1 MPLPL
6 SACSRCHFRKKR
18 CIYESQSACERC
30 IQAGLDGECA
40 PYVPT
45 SKPVE
50 DKTACSRC
58 QIRRRKCV
66 PKGPSCER
74 CIRNGIRNCLARTS
88 TSRLLDTIDA
98 PISDIV
104 DLENIDWSL
113 EDPDLMPSNDDFAL
127 CVRYFTFNGTRPPA
141 ASMFDADRILK
152 GFFTISPI
160 LRLVLCAYVAIV
172 SPIPVPAD
180 IQFSYYKR
188 ARKALVRF
196 GHQKPSLEMVQSY
209 HLLHAFSAL
218 KGQPIIGKQFLKAS
232 LDMILDLQMNIDP
245 DDSPWLANLSPREK
259 EERRRAFW
267 ACYTYFSFERAVSP
281 HAIQMDIKTDRMKG
295 AGLDPAATPFFNP
308 PLSTTNWEV
317 ALFDIISVIKE
328 AFAIPPKSAQELV
341 HLPAYH
347 DLNVTLVSFAVNKLS
362 NVLLYADSPE
372 QLTDSDIQH
381 QFTSISLYF
390 FSAISILHRPKMFLS
405 MLKSHTP
412 QNLTTESQDI
422 IISSIQ
428 QCLDSAITPLYATF
442 MAFEAA
448 TVLYFV
454 ANHMHATW
462 KTFAQSRIN
471 SIFFNQD
478 VLENTFHILIEF
490 VRGELKKEGSRGGST
505 APLVQCMEA
514 MIIELTAPGECESNS
529 ETFEE
534 LELGMKVMSLVD
546 TEDVQENVV
555 LEPYGLLGLLGL
567 TVAGGIRW
575 RGRSE
580 ESWRLFWKLHS

>member
-1 MPLPL
+1 ML
-6 SACSRCHFRKKR
+6 
-18 CIYESQSACERC
+18 
-30 IQAGLDGECA
+30 G
-40 PYVPT
+40 
-45 SKPVE
+45 
-50 DKTACSRC
+50 
-58 QIRRRKCV
+58 
-66 PKGPSCER
+66 
-74 CIRNGIRNCLARTS
+74 
-88 TSRLLDTIDA
+88 RLLDTIDA
-98 PISDIV
+98 PIDDIV
-104 DLENIDWSL
+104 DPENIDWSV

-152 GFFTISPI
+152 G
-160 LRLVLCAYVAIV
+160 LVLCAYVAIV
-172 SPIPVPAD
+172 SPIPVPAE

-317 ALFDIISVIKE
+317 ALFDIISVIKQ
-328 AFAIPPKSAQELV
+328 AFSIPPKSAQELV

-372 QLTDSDIQH
+372 QLTDSDIQRFKDILTPH
-381 QFTSISLYF
+381 FSRLDQFTSISLYF

-428 QCLDSAITPLYATF
+428 QCLDSAYRIANLFVFSKQVRITPLYATF

-454 ANHMHATW
+454 TNHMHATW

-575 RGRSE
+575 RGR
-580 ESWRLFWKLHS
+580 